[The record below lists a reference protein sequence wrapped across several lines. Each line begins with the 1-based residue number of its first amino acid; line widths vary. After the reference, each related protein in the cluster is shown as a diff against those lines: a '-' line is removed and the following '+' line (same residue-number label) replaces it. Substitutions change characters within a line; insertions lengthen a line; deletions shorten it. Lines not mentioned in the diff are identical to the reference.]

1 MHPLMVSP
9 GTGTGFTMSI
19 RSPLQH
25 LARWRIPLSLC
36 FCLALALS
44 PSLADA
50 RAGSSYSGGGKSSF
64 SSQGSRGTRTN
75 ENNNAAPV
83 TRSMTPSNPSA
94 TSPMGG
100 TPAPAYAGGG
110 SFFQRHPFMT
120 GLAGGFIG
128 SMLFS
133 NLGGLGT
140 GLGFLLTLLIIGG
153 LIFFLVRLLFGSRRF
168 AAAGGGAM
176 PRSLGAAATPT
187 AAQFRGRDTKVGD
200 ADLSSFQQIHAA
212 VQEAWGRGD
221 LGQMRRLMT
230 PEMLSYFSEEL
241 TRSASQGVQNV
252 VSDVRLLKGDI
263 SEAWEEGDLQYA
275 TAFLRWSAND
285 YVVRLDRSPGQPD
298 YLVSGD
304 PKTPT
309 EAEEVWTF
317 VRRRGADWLLSAIQQ
332 V

>member
-1 MHPLMVSP
+1 MHPLMVLP
-9 GTGTGFTMSI
+9 RTGTGFTMSI
-19 RSPLQH
+19 RSPLQR
-25 LARWRIPLSLC
+25 LARWRIPLSLF

-50 RAGSSYSGGGKSSF
+50 RAGSSSSSGGKSSF
-64 SSQGSRGTRTN
+64 SSQGSRGTRTY

-83 TRSMTPSNPSA
+83 TRSMTPANPSA
-94 TSPMGG
+94 TSPLGG
-100 TPAPAYAGGG
+100 AAAPAYAGGG
-110 SFFQRHPFMT
+110 SFFQRHPFLT

-133 NLGGLGT
+133 HLGGLGT

-168 AAAGGGAM
+168 APAGGGAM
-176 PRSLGAAATPT
+176 PRSLGAAAAPSP
-187 AAQFRGRDTKVGD
+187 AQFRGRDTKVGD
-200 ADLSSFQQIHAA
+200 ADLNSFQQIHAA
-212 VQEAWGRGD
+212 IQEAWGRGD

-241 TRSASQGVQNV
+241 TRSASQGVQNI
-252 VSDVRLLKGDI
+252 VSDVRLLKGDV
-263 SEAWEEGDLQYA
+263 SEAWEEGDLEYA
-275 TAFLRWSAND
+275 TAFMQWSAID

-298 YLVSGD
+298 YIVSGD

-317 VRRRGADWLLSAIQQ
+317 VRRRGGDWLLSAIQQ